1 MSTRLVN
8 ARPSRELIARD
19 LEQDAQYKQ
28 EWERTALARAVA
40 LVVVGYRARHGLTQR
55 KLADLLG
62 WKPSQVARL
71 ELGEHNPTLDTLIH
85 LSQRVG
91 LRLVLTIGPS
101 GGKRPGVRPAKGDV
115 VQEGDADGSHLL
127 VAVGA

>member
-1 MSTRLVN
+1 MNTRPGN
-8 ARPSRELIARD
+8 ARSSRDLVAND
-19 LEQDAQYKQ
+19 LEQDAEFKQ

-40 LVVVGYRARHGLTQR
+40 LVVVGYRARHGLSQR

-71 ELGEHNPTLDTLIH
+71 ELGEHNPSLETLIH

-91 LRLVLTIGPS
+91 LRLVLTINPA
-101 GGKRPGVRPAKGDV
+101 GGKRFGVRPAKGDV

>member
-1 MSTRLVN
+1 MNRKLVS
-8 ARPSRELIARD
+8 ARSSRDLVARD
-19 LEQDAQYKQ
+19 LERDPEYKQ

-55 KLADLLG
+55 KLASLLG

-71 ELGEHNPTLDTLIH
+71 ELGEHNPSLETLIH

-91 LRLVLTIGPS
+91 LRLVLTIGPT
-101 GGKRPGVRPAKGDV
+101 GGRRPGVRPAKGDV

>member
-1 MSTRLVN
+1 MNMKVVN
-8 ARPSRELIARD
+8 ARSTRELIARD
-19 LEQDAQYKQ
+19 LEQDAGYKQ

-40 LVVVGYRARHGLTQR
+40 VVVIGYRARHGLTQR
-55 KLADLLG
+55 KLAEVLG

-71 ELGEHNPTLDTLIH
+71 ELGEHNPSLDTLIH

-101 GGKRPGVRPAKGDV
+101 GARRPGVRPAKGDV

>member
-1 MSTRLVN
+1 MNTKLVN
-8 ARPSRELIARD
+8 AHSSRDLVARD
-19 LEQDAQYKQ
+19 LERDPEFKQ

-55 KLADLLG
+55 KLANLLG

-71 ELGEHNPTLDTLIH
+71 ELGEHNPSLETLIH

-91 LRLVLTIGPS
+91 LRLVLTIGPT
-101 GGKRPGVRPAKGDV
+101 GRRRPGIRPAKGDV